1 MIYHYNNFFV
11 KILKGVNLM
20 KNQFFKVLG
29 LLSLPALVFA
39 QDKLSSGDTAWMLV
53 ATAFVMLMTPA
64 GLALFYGGMTR
75 NKNVLNTMGMSLI
88 AFAVGTLVWVVAG
101 YSIAFGEGDFIG
113 TGKILLSG
121 ITSDTLS
128 GTIPELLFVAFQGT
142 FAAIAV
148 AIASGSMIERVKFS
162 TFIIFSALWI
172 LAVYAP
178 ITHWAWG
185 GGESLNFDEMDFAG
199 GTVVHINAGVAG
211 FVVAMILGRRKDYG
225 EVALKPFSPVLTVL
239 GAALLWFGWFGFNA
253 GSQVA
258 ADGIAGNAFLI
269 TNVAASLGVIG
280 WLSAEYMVYKKPTLV
295 GGASGAISG
304 LVAITPA
311 SGSAGVTGAIIIGL
325 VGGIVGF
332 IGVSKVKKLFRVD
345 DSLDAFWVHGLVGI
359 WGSIA
364 TAIFIAPYLMA
375 DNYNMSSQ
383 LVSQIQAIVLTVV
396 YSGIVTAIVYFIA
409 SLLTDGGRVDE
420 EIEFTGLDEKVH
432 GEKALNL

>member
-1 MIYHYNNFFV
+1 
-11 KILKGVNLM
+11 M
-20 KNQFFKVLG
+20 KNRFLT
-29 LLSLPALVFA
+29 LLAMLALPVIASA
-39 QDKLSSGDTAWMLV
+39 EDTLSGGDTAWMLV

-75 NKNVLNTMGMSLI
+75 SKNVLNTMGMSLI
-88 AFAVGTLVWVVAG
+88 AYAVGTLVWVVAR
-101 YSIAFGEGDFIG
+101 YSIAFGSGDFFG
-113 TGKILLSG
+113 TGKILLAG
-121 ITSDTLS
+121 ITDKSLT

-162 TFIIFSALWI
+162 TFTIFAALWI
-172 LAVYAP
+172 LVVYAP
-178 ITHWAWG
+178 VTHWAWG
-185 GGESLNFDEMDFAG
+185 GGETLNFGEMDFAG

-225 EVALKPFSPVLTVL
+225 RSAIKPFSPVYAVL

-253 GSQVA
+253 GSEVA

-269 TNVAASLGVIG
+269 TNVAAAIGVIG
-280 WLSAEYMVYKKPTLV
+280 WLIAEYIVYKTPTLI
-295 GGASGAISG
+295 GGASGAVAG

-325 VGGIVGF
+325 VGGIIGF
-332 IGVSKVKKLFRVD
+332 IGVSKLKKLFKVD

-375 DNYNMSSQ
+375 DDYNMGAQIISQ
-383 LVSQIQAIVLTVV
+383 LKAIGLTIL
-396 YSGIVTAIVYFIA
+396 YSAVATAIVFFIA
-409 SLLTDGGRVDE
+409 SMLTGGGRVDE
-420 EIEFTGLDEKVH
+420 ETELIGLDEKVH
-432 GEKALNL
+432 GEKAMNL

>member
-1 MIYHYNNFFV
+1 MA
-11 KILKGVNLM
+11 
-20 KNQFFKVLG
+20 
-29 LLSLPALVFA
+29 LLALPAIA
-39 QDKLSSGDTAWMLV
+39 SAEDTLSGGDTAWMLV

-75 NKNVLNTMGMSLI
+75 SKNVLNTMGMSLI
-88 AFAVGTLVWVVAG
+88 AYAVGTLVWVVAG
-101 YSIAFGEGDFIG
+101 YSIAFGAGDFIG

-121 ITSDTLS
+121 ITDKSLT

-162 TFIIFSALWI
+162 TFTIFAALWI
-172 LAVYAP
+172 LVVYAP

-185 GGESLNFDEMDFAG
+185 GGESLNFGEMDFAG

-211 FVVAMILGRRKDYG
+211 FVVAMILGKRKDYG
-225 EVALKPFSPVLTVL
+225 RAALKPFSPVYAVL

-253 GSQVA
+253 GSEVA
-258 ADGIAGNAFLI
+258 ADGVAGNAFLI
-269 TNVAASLGVIG
+269 TNVAAALGVIG
-280 WLSAEYMVYKKPTLV
+280 WLIAEYIVYKTPTLI
-295 GGASGAISG
+295 GGASGAVAG

-325 VGGIVGF
+325 VGGILGF
-332 IGVSKVKKLFRVD
+332 IGVSKIKKLFKVD

-364 TAIFIAPYLMA
+364 TALFIAPYLMA
-375 DNYNMSSQ
+375 DDYNMGAQ
-383 LVSQIQAIVLTVV
+383 LVSQFKAIGLTVI
-396 YSGIVTAIVYFIA
+396 YSAVATAVVYFIA
-409 SLLTDGGRVDE
+409 SMLTGGGRVDE
-420 EIEFTGLDEKVH
+420 ETELIGLDEKIH
-432 GEKALNL
+432 GEKAMNL

>member
-1 MIYHYNNFFV
+1 MKKFLYT
-11 KILKGVNLM
+11 LM
-20 KNQFFKVLG
+20 
-29 LLSLPALVFA
+29 LLALPSIAMA
-39 QDKLSSGDTAWMLV
+39 EDKLSSGDTAWMLV

-75 NKNVLNTMGMSLI
+75 SKNVLNTMGMSII

-113 TGKILLSG
+113 TGKLLLAG
-121 ITSDTLS
+121 ITDKSLS

-162 TFIIFSALWI
+162 TFVVFSALWI

-178 ITHWAWG
+178 VTHWAWG
-185 GGESLNFDEMDFAG
+185 GGETLNFGEMDFAG

-211 FVVAMILGRRKDYG
+211 FVVAMILGKRKDYG
-225 EVALKPFSPVLTVL
+225 KAAIKPFSPVLTVL

-253 GSQVA
+253 GSEVA
-258 ADGIAGNAFLI
+258 ADGVAGNAFLV

-280 WLSAEYMVYKKPTLV
+280 WLIVEYLIYKKATLV
-295 GGASGAISG
+295 GAASGAVAG

-311 SGSAGVTGAIIIGL
+311 SGSADVLGAIIIGL
-325 VGGIVGF
+325 VGGALGF
-332 IGVSKVKKLFRVD
+332 IGVAKIKRLFKVD

-364 TAIFIAPYLMA
+364 TALFIAPYLMPE
-375 DNYNMSSQ
+375 NYDLASQ
-383 LVSQIQAIVLTVV
+383 LVAQLKAIGLTIV
-396 YSGIVTAIVYFIA
+396 YSSIVTAIVFFIS
-409 SLLTDGGRVDE
+409 SLITGGARVDE
-420 EIEFTGLDEKVH
+420 ETETIGLDEITH
-432 GEKALNL
+432 GEKAINL

>member
-1 MIYHYNNFFV
+1 M
-11 KILKGVNLM
+11 L
-20 KNQFFKVLG
+20 LG
-29 LLSLPALVFA
+29 LPMAA
-39 QDKLSSGDTAWMLV
+39 MAEDKLSSGDTAWMIV

-75 NKNVLNTMGMSLI
+75 SKNVLNTMGMSLI

-101 YSIAFGEGDFIG
+101 YSIAFGAGDYIG
-113 TGKILLSG
+113 TGKIMLAG
-121 ITSDTLS
+121 ITDKSLS

-162 TFIIFSALWI
+162 TFTIFSALWI

-185 GGESLNFDEMDFAG
+185 GGESLNFGEMDFAG

-211 FVVAMILGRRKDYG
+211 FVVAMILGKRNDYG
-225 EVALKPFSPVLTVL
+225 KAAMKPFSPVFAVL

-253 GSQVA
+253 GSEVA
-258 ADGIAGNAFLI
+258 ADGVAGNAFLV

-280 WLSAEYMVYKKPTLV
+280 WLLAEYIVYKTPTLI
-295 GGASGAISG
+295 GGASGAVAG

-311 SGSAGVTGAIIIGL
+311 SGSADVTGAIIIGL
-325 VGGIVGF
+325 VGGILGF
-332 IGVSKVKKLFRVD
+332 LGVSKIKKLFKVD

-364 TAIFIAPYLMA
+364 TALFIAPYLKA
-375 DNYNMSSQ
+375 DDFNLSTQMIAQ
-383 LVSQIQAIVLTVV
+383 LKAIGLTIV
-396 YSGIVTAIVYFIA
+396 YSGIMTAVVYFI
-409 SLLTDGGRVDE
+409 SSVLTGGGRVDAE
-420 EIEFTGLDEKVH
+420 KELRGLDETIH
-432 GEKALNL
+432 GEKAMHL

>member
-1 MIYHYNNFFV
+1 
-11 KILKGVNLM
+11 M
-20 KNQFFKVLG
+20 KKF
-29 LLSLPALVFA
+29 LLALLLLPTFVFA
-39 QDKLSSGDTAWMLV
+39 EDTLNTGDTAWMLV

-64 GLALFYGGMTR
+64 GLALFYGGLTR
-75 NKNVLNTMGMSLI
+75 SKNVLNTMGMSL
-88 AFAVGTLVWVVAG
+88 AAYAVGTLVWVLFG
-101 YSIAFGEGDFIG
+101 YSIAFGDGDLIG

-121 ITSDTLS
+121 ITSETLS

-178 ITHWAWG
+178 VTHWAWG
-185 GGESLNFDEMDFAG
+185 GGETLNFGEMDFAG

-225 EVALKPFSPVLTVL
+225 RTAIKPFSPILVVL
-239 GAALLWFGWFGFNA
+239 GAMLLWFGWFGFNA
-253 GSQVA
+253 GSQLA
-258 ADGIAGNAFLI
+258 ADGTAASAFLV

-280 WLSAEYMVYKKPTLV
+280 WVTAEWLVYKKATLV
-295 GGASGAISG
+295 GGASGAVAG

-311 SGSAGVTGAIIIGL
+311 AGSAGVEGAIILGL
-325 VGGIVGF
+325 VGGALGF
-332 IGVSKVKKLFRVD
+332 IGVSKLKTLFKVD

-364 TAIFIAPYLMA
+364 TAIFIADYAMA
-375 DNYNMSSQ
+375 DDYSMASQ
-383 LVSQIQAIVLTVV
+383 LVSQVQAILLTVV
-396 YSGIVTAIVYFIA
+396 YSGIVTAIVFFVA
-409 SLLTDGGRVDE
+409 SALTGGGRVNE
-420 EIEFTGLDEKVH
+420 ETETMGLDEEVH
-432 GEKALNL
+432 GERGLNL

>member
-1 MIYHYNNFFV
+1 
-11 KILKGVNLM
+11 M
-20 KNQFFKVLG
+20 KRFLA
-29 LLSLPALVFA
+29 LIALPLVA
-39 QDKLSSGDTAWMLV
+39 MADETPVLSSGDTAWMLV

-75 NKNVLNTMGMSLI
+75 SKNVLNTMGMSLI

-101 YSIAFGEGDFIG
+101 YSIAFGAGDFIG
-113 TGKILLSG
+113 TGKIMLAG
-121 ITSDTLS
+121 ITDKSLT

-162 TFIIFSALWI
+162 TFTIFAALWI
-172 LAVYAP
+172 LVVYAP

-185 GGESLNFDEMDFAG
+185 GGETLNFGEMDFAG

-211 FVVAMILGRRKDYG
+211 FVVAMILGRRKDY
-225 EVALKPFSPVLTVL
+225 EKTAIKPFSPVLTVL

-253 GSQVA
+253 GSEVA
-258 ADGIAGNAFLI
+258 ADGLAGNAFLI

-280 WLSAEYMVYKKPTLV
+280 WLLAEYIVFKKPTLI
-295 GGASGAISG
+295 GGASGAIAG

-325 VGGIVGF
+325 VGGILGFVGVAK
-332 IGVSKVKKLFRVD
+332 IKRLFKVD

-375 DNYNMSSQ
+375 DDYNMGTQIVAQ
-383 LVSQIQAIVLTVV
+383 LKAIGLTIVYTGIMTAVV
-396 YSGIVTAIVYFIA
+396 YFVS
-409 SLLTDGGRVDE
+409 SLLTGGGRVDE
-420 EIEFTGLDEKVH
+420 ETESMGLDERTH
-432 GEKALNL
+432 SEKAINL